1 MVKKSSAKIQRTID
15 SFIDK
20 IFLWAIPDSV
30 KPNHITVIRLI
41 LVPIIYLL
49 LVSGNTGLGLAL
61 FIVAAS
67 TDFIDGAMARTRN
80 QITDVGK
87 IIDPIADKLLIIA
100 VLLYIG
106 FKYLIVEIFV
116 VFIILEL
123 IAVLM
128 SAFLSFTVGRTIGAN
143 IFGKIKMILQSV
155 SVGLFVLGIAI
166 KNSILID
173 ISGNILFAALFFA
186 ILSGVE
192 NLRIKINNF
201 RSTKA

>member
-1 MVKKSSAKIQRTID
+1 MTKKSSAKIQKTID
-15 SFIDK
+15 GFIDK
-20 IFLWAIPDSV
+20 IFLWAIPNSV
-30 KPNHITVIRLI
+30 KPNHVTIIRLI

-61 FIVAAS
+61 FVIAAC

-106 FKYLIVEIFV
+106 FKYLIVQIFI

-123 IAVLM
+123 IAVLL

-143 IFGKIKMILQSV
+143 VFGKIKMILQSF
-155 SVGLFVLGIAI
+155 SVGLFVLGIAV
-166 KNSILID
+166 KNSMLID
-173 ISGNILFAALFFA
+173 VSGNILFVALFFA
-186 ILSGVE
+186 ILSGLE
-192 NLRIKINNF
+192 NLRQRFNVL
-201 RSTKA
+201 TT